1 MISEVF
7 MSLEPAAAVASLRE
21 TASPDRVGDRAVR
34 RLADAHALFGAD
46 MGWVEAEL
54 LRATGDGVA
63 PATHSARHLLEAGGK
78 RVRPLAV
85 LLASACFGDVPA
97 AARELAVVAEL
108 VHLATLLHDDVVD
121 DGQERRGLTTSRR
134 VWGNAV
140 SVLAGDLLLTHAL
153 ERTANAAPAL
163 LGDLVTTLRRLV
175 DGEIVQLRGRTQI
188 DVAESTYF
196 QIIHDKTASLFV
208 WAARAGARVAGA
220 PPAATAA
227 LGDFGAHVGLA
238 FQLVDDALDYGGDRE
253 ATGKALYADLH
264 EGKLTLPLIRA
275 IAKQPGLL
283 RVLEAARAG
292 DDAAASRLVSAVAD
306 SGACAE
312 VRARALEETGRA
324 LAALESVPSC
334 LARDLLACVA
344 TDLAAR
350 LG

>member
-1 MISEVF
+1 
-7 MSLEPAAAVASLRE
+7 MSLEPAAALASLRE

-46 MGWVEAEL
+46 MAYVESEL
-54 LRATGDGVA
+54 RRTTHDGPA
-63 PATHSARHLLEAGGK
+63 PATRSASHLLDAGGK

-85 LLASACFGDVPA
+85 LLSAACFGEIAP

-121 DGQERRGLTTSRR
+121 DGQERRGQTTSRR

-153 ERTANAAPAL
+153 ERTSLAAPSML
-163 LGDLVTTLRRLV
+163 PDLILTLRRLV

-188 DVAESTYF
+188 DVAETTYF
-196 QIIHDKTASLFV
+196 QIVRDKTASLFV

-220 PPAATAA
+220 PSRATAA
-227 LGDFGAHVGLA
+227 LGDFGAHLGVA

-253 ATGKALYADLH
+253 ATGKALHVDLH

-275 IAKQPGLL
+275 LAKAPEL
-283 RVLEAARAG
+283 VTSLEAARGG
-292 DDAAASRLVSAVAD
+292 DDEAAARLVSAVTA

-312 VRARALEETGRA
+312 VRTRALEETRRA
-324 LAALESVPSC
+324 LDALDAVPSSM
-334 LARDLLACVA
+334 ARDLLASVA